1 MHCISSCDCFT
12 GPLHRWQHNCKNL
25 FHIPH
30 LETLISLR
38 IPRCIRVLATIV
50 TATAAV
56 HHGTWSRPAGQTDLC
71 IAWISTE
78 IQYEFNTQS
87 TPSHEESEKA
97 GENDT
102 KLKEMHSTRGCVA
115 FKCVSLVW
123 EMPDQVLLPTIEPGW
138 SGTNVPSGQRVVA
151 SSQKCKSSS
160 GTSQKHSKCFSRE
173 YKKRQE
179 RIRCKLH
186 CQRKT
191 A

>member
-1 MHCISSCDCFT
+1 MTAS
-12 GPLHRWQHNCKNL
+12 L
-25 FHIPH
+25 FLIPH
-30 LETLISLR
+30 LETLTSPR
-38 IPRCIRVLATIV
+38 IPRCIRVLAIIV
-50 TATAAV
+50 TATAAM
-56 HHGTWSRPAGQTDLC
+56 HHGTWSRPAVQTDLC
-71 IAWISTE
+71 IAWISME

-87 TPSHEESEKA
+87 TPSHKESEKA

-151 SSQKCKSSS
+151 NSQKCQSSS

-179 RIRCKLH
+179 RIRCKLQ